1 MLRVKHTNY
10 DYILL
15 RRALVVE
22 LPHAVDKV
30 LLFLFCIYAIIS
42 SGTLSD
48 SLATIHN
55 LSLYARSQMVSF
67 HVNQD
72 RIAFPYLICKNQ
84 FCRKC
89 LHMFL

>member
-1 MLRVKHTNY
+1 MFLHLQNTTIEKKDSIRFG
-10 DYILL
+10 
-15 RRALVVE
+15 
-22 LPHAVDKV
+22 DKV

-48 SLATIHN
+48 SLAAIHN

-72 RIAFPYLICKNQ
+72 RIAFPYLIRKNQ